1 MKLIFYL
8 TLISFLSSC
17 GGGGG
22 YEGDNDYASPTSTPT
37 PTPTPKPTPTPVLS
51 CDPSSEYCGEIP
63 ESADPCSDNEY
74 WPLTQKSGQYPMDV
88 HYSRIEDGDRAT
100 RIVTFLDESWA
111 MQVDNLGFSAPLDDG
126 GKCGS
131 DGRYDVFIWRGW
143 SGGAYV
149 ADIEPNLE
157 TEHDDW
163 TTYTVIQNEDEYL
176 NTYVAHEFNH
186 AVQASDDWGMTDSS
200 VFYEM
205 SASFAEAFAYPE
217 SVSQG
222 LQDDWVPYLEDFQA
236 WPESSLFGSAWSKNG
251 ENTDDETLYMY
262 GASLYLHY
270 LQQRYFP
277 SDLSFIARVWL
288 ANRNNP
294 DEDRPDHIDALRSVL
309 LSDRGITFEETIT
322 GFMQWRWF
330 LGQYDDGAHFANGAD
345 WDYPVAHAVID
356 PLTMPITIDVNSMLF
371 GANYFRLENPTGS
384 VISLGID
391 LVSDESDI
399 SWDISTAEG
408 SQVVS
413 SFTVPE
419 QSSTILIVT
428 AMPTGQVYSGDF
440 TFEPRNAELT
450 LSAP

>member
-1 MKLIFYL
+1 MVKNASLLAGIVVAI
-8 TLISFLSSC
+8 TGC
-17 GGGGG
+17 GGAG
-22 YEGDNDYASPTSTPT
+22 ESSSSPPPPPSP
-37 PTPTPKPTPTPVLS
+37 PPS
-51 CDPSSEYCGEIP
+51 MGCDSNSEYCGEIP
-63 ESADPCSDNEY
+63 DSADPCSDNEY
-74 WPLTQKSGQYPMDV
+74 WPLTQKSGLYPMDV

-100 RIVTFLDESWA
+100 RIVTFLDEAWA
-111 MQVDNLGFSAPLDDG
+111 LQVDDLGFSAPLDDG

-131 DGRYDVFIWRGW
+131 DGHYDVFIWRGW

-149 ADIEPNLE
+149 ADIEPNPE

-163 TTYTVIQNEDEYL
+163 TTYMVIQNEDDYL

-186 AVQASDDWGMTDSS
+186 AVQASDDWGIYDTA

-236 WPESSLFGSAWSKNG
+236 TPESSLFI
-251 ENTDDETLYMY
+251 DDYDTWYMY
-262 GASLYLHY
+262 GSTLYLHF
-270 LQQRYFP
+270 LHQRYFP

-330 LGQYDDGAHFANGAD
+330 LGQYDDGAHFASGAD